1 MHLPDGV
8 KTAPAEIALNE
19 TTPEKNGVGGN
30 AWLKVILGEGR
41 SRQIRRMF
49 DLVGHPVTKLR
60 RVAIGP
66 IRDPKLPPG
75 TFRDLAPEEVAAL
88 KAIRPAP
95 PRGSRPAAAFARPAR
110 PGAQDGKPAGKKKWP
125 AR

>member
-1 MHLPDGV
+1 
-8 KTAPAEIALNE
+8 
-19 TTPEKNGVGGN
+19 
-30 AWLKVILGEGR
+30 
-41 SRQIRRMF
+41 
-49 DLVGHPVTKLR
+49 VTKLR

-75 TFRDLAPEEVAAL
+75 AFRDLAPEEVDAL

-95 PRGSRPAAAFARPAR
+95 PRGTRPVRPAPPKEDAKGVR
-110 PGAQDGKPAGKKKWP
+110 KKWP